1 MPVPAATTRCRPCS
15 RADATA
21 SHISR
26 WPGRLSPPP
35 GIADTTESSASTASC
50 GASTAVTLIGGK
62 QEAASIASTASCDA
76 STAADGSRA
85 HFTDPGAVGVYDGC
99 PLRDDLGLLDHH
111 ALRVGCEIAQIL
123 EIACEY
129 NPVGFGH
136 GNDDRVH
143 CRYL

>member
-1 MPVPAATTRCRPCS
+1 MTLTGGEQLA
-15 RADATA
+15 
-21 SHISR
+21 
-26 WPGRLSPPP
+26 G
-35 GIADTTESSASTASC
+35 SSASTASF
-50 GASTAVTLIGGK
+50 G
-62 QEAASIASTASCDA
+62 A

-85 HFTDPGAVGVYDGC
+85 HFTDPGAVGVYEGC
-99 PLRDDLGLLDHH
+99 PLRADLGLLDHH